1 MKKIIYNVVC
11 STCNTYDQVLFNR
24 SSKIKLT
31 PEEVVE
37 YLTKEYNSVA
47 DTYTTKDQRKNYE
60 LGLTTEDLEKL
71 AVGKSIDEDFI
82 PEMEDC
88 DRLFSWTVYK
98 MAVEITFPLD
108 GRDKLEEGI
117 NIKFTDDKEAK

>member
-1 MKKIIYNVVC
+1 MKKVFYNIVC

-31 PEEVVE
+31 PEKVVE
-37 YLTKEYNSVA
+37 YLTKEYNSVV
-47 DTYTTKDQRKNYE
+47 DTYTTKDQRENYE
-60 LGLTTEDLEKL
+60 LGLTVEDLEKL

-88 DRLFSWTVYK
+88 GRLFSWTVYK
-98 MAVEITFPLD
+98 MSIEITFPLD
-108 GRDKLEEGI
+108 GREQLEDGI
-117 NIKFTDDKEAK
+117 DVKFTDDEETK